1 MFLRCF
7 LHLSLVNLLLLASLE
22 KRSTHREL
30 DCFLGVGDRNDLE
43 EGFLADE
50 AARNEFALFWE
61 AIAGLEVEAFPCFQE

>member
-30 DCFLGVGDRNDLE
+30 GCFLGVGDGNDLE
-43 EGFLADE
+43 EGFLVDE
-50 AARNEFALFWE
+50 AAGDGFALFWE
-61 AIAGLEVEAFPCFQE
+61 AIAGLEVEAFSCF